1 MPYCDSI
8 CVLPRQR
15 CACASTFSRHIFSV
29 FCTPISSLLF
39 VFCECHERK
48 NSLNAKTFSNVRAQ
62 ACLLRFIGLSVEK
75 TAKKLEISEC
85 WAVKWSSSNEGLE
98 DKKRRGKLIV
108 LNKAAKIG
116 LKKVRCK
123 KKSPNE
129 IALTIVSK
137 PSLEQFHEKRRSAAP
152 EMATKPLLSLPNAIR
167 SSQICNEVHKR

>member
-1 MPYCDSI
+1 MPYCDSF

-15 CACASTFSRHIFSV
+15 CACASTFPATYFQYFVPRFPHSF
-29 FCTPISSLLF
+29 LF
-39 VFCECHERK
+39 CHERK

-167 SSQICNEVHKR
+167 SSQICNEVHNR

>member
-1 MPYCDSI
+1 MVSKSFKQKLCLSI
-8 CVLPRQR
+8 LVNILYLLCHIVTRFVYFRAKGARARVHFPATYFQYFVPRFPH
-15 CACASTFSRHIFSV
+15 SFL
-29 FCTPISSLLF
+29 FCR
-39 VFCECHERK
+39 ERK

-108 LNKAAKIG
+108 LNKEAKIG

-123 KKSPNE
+123 KNHP
-129 IALTIVSK
+129 T
-137 PSLEQFHEKRRSAAP
+137 R
-152 EMATKPLLSLPNAIR
+152 
-167 SSQICNEVHKR
+167 